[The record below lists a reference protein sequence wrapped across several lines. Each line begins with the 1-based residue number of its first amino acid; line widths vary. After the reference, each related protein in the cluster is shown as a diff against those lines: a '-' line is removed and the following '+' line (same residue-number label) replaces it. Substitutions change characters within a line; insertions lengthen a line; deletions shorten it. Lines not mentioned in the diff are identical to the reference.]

1 MSKSLT
7 CDIYIYIYIYI
18 YMYIEFVIEYHDRMC
33 QVSKSLTEE
42 GSVLQC
48 VAVSK
53 SLTKEGPLDMGW
65 LR

>member
-1 MSKSLT
+1 
-7 CDIYIYIYIYI
+7 
-18 YMYIEFVIEYHDRMC
+18 MYIEFVIECHDRMC